1 MTNVLTM
8 PRDPFRAMQEA
19 RARREKAPKALTLG
33 QLMGISFPEQRALLA
48 PWLMEGETAMIWAA
62 TGVGK
67 SWLALSV
74 ALAVAGGGEVLGW
87 RADQPARVRY
97 IDGEMTERT
106 VQDRL
111 RTLLDSGAVQG
122 LDTEAA
128 GQNLKIE
135 SRQGQAL
142 TVDFHDLLNPEH
154 QDRLLDDLRRDRVEL
169 VIFDNFTTLSD
180 SLGDENS
187 AGAMKPAL
195 TLMLK
200 LKQAGVAAI
209 LVHHSNKSEDNYRG
223 STAIAATFEVIL
235 GLKRAEDPRVD
246 RRYSAGFL
254 IKADKFRARRD
265 DTMEDRRAFLIDGK
279 WELDGIE
286 DQQATRVV
294 QAIRSRRYVNQK
306 EIAEALGIDQRR
318 VSEALNRALAFDMIT
333 EAEWKKCREAAKE
346 LRKGAT
352 VAFDE
357 EDNPDF

>member
-1 MTNVLTM
+1 MTRQAQAFVSPLANL
-8 PRDPFRAMQEA
+8 QEQ
-19 RARREKAPKALTLG
+19 RERRERAPKALSLG
-33 QLMGISFPEQRALLA
+33 QLMAKNFPEQRVLLG
-48 PWLMEGETAMIWAA
+48 PWLLEGETAMIWAA

-67 SWLALSV
+67 SWLALSI

-87 RADQPARVRY
+87 RAPQPSRVRY

-106 VQDRL
+106 IQDRL
-111 RTLLDSGAVQG
+111 RMLLDHGAVEG
-122 LDTEAA
+122 LDVEAA

-142 TVDFHDLLNPEH
+142 TVDFHDLLNLEH
-154 QDRLLDDLRRDRVEL
+154 QDRLLTELTRDRVDL

-180 SLGDENS
+180 SLSDENS

-200 LKQAGVAAI
+200 LKQAGIAAI
-209 LVHHSNKSEDNYRG
+209 LVHHANKGGDNYRG
-223 STAIAATFEVIL
+223 STAIAATFEVIM
-235 GLKRAEDPRVD
+235 GLTRADDPQVD
-246 RRYSAGFL
+246 RRHSAGFL

-265 DTMEDRRAFLIDGK
+265 DTMEDRRAFLVDGK

-294 QAIRSRRYVNQK
+294 QAIRSRRYANQK
-306 EIAEALGIDQRR
+306 EIADALGIDQRR
-318 VSEALNRALAFDMIT
+318 VSEALSRAVALDMIT
-333 EAEWKKCREAAKE
+333 EDEVKRCREAAKG

-352 VAFDE
+352 VTFDE
-357 EDNPDF
+357 QDNPDF